1 MSSLALEELCHLTAQ
16 SLTSLEL
23 RDHFRVIRQLG
34 EGSYGEVLLAIHKEK
49 GTPMA
54 LKLCPRRSS
63 SKLSFLREYCVSL
76 SLSAHPSIIGV
87 FGIVFQTPLLF
98 GFAQEVAAWGDLFQI
113 ILPQVGVP
121 PLWAQRVLS
130 QLSLALDFLHSKALV
145 HRDVKPE
152 NVLLCG
158 PECRRIKLSDF
169 GLTKHRGSRVRGTR
183 GPVPYSAPELTI
195 EGGEGEG
202 GGDEGEGLSD
212 IGSDV
217 TATADING
225 NANANVNVN
234 VSGNAKAKGNVPAAS
249 LSPGPWRLALP
260 SLDSWA
266 LGVLTF
272 CLLTG
277 CFPWERSCP
286 SDPLYR
292 DFIRWF
298 ESRDSAGG
306 TGRTGSSGVELPA
319 DEDENEKWGSAHL
332 PPAQFRSFTPL
343 ALSLFRGLLTP
354 NPQVRATPREALEY
368 LRGPW
373 VNEREGEGEGG
384 VEGERGGETGGE
396 REEERGEGVG
406 NSAKTQPFISL
417 SVEPVLEIHC
427 EH

>member
-23 RDHFRVIRQLG
+23 RDHFRVIRQL
-34 EGSYGEVLLAIHKEK
+34 

-98 GFAQEVAAWGDLFQI
+98 GFAQEV
-113 ILPQVGVP
+113 GVP

-158 PECRRIKLSDF
+158 PECRRVKLSDF

-195 EGGEGEG
+195 EGG
-202 GGDEGEGLSD
+202 EGEGLSD

-234 VSGNAKAKGNVPAAS
+234 VSGNAKAKGNVNGPAPVPAAS

-396 REEERGEGVG
+396 REEERGERVG